1 MTGLACLV
9 GIQTKANQ
17 VRAVNLPED
26 GHSLVRI
33 NLRDIG
39 RYFKEPLNAEV
50 RIDHSTFSEALVSD
64 NSNISQVFAIRFLS
78 YTPTESVSRHANLYS
93 LSMPVMFSAT
103 ISDRDFEGIICDAYW
118 LERHL
123 WWAEEAMR
131 LSNCY
136 HSELFFKA
144 FIFADLEG
152 VAGVVERDEI
162 ANTSRVLEEDSNIS
176 REREWASLAV
186 TNSPHFSTVQVITK
200 DSLEIAEINLH
211 HSPLASLLEETLG
224 IKQVD
229 SISLSVPKHRWDYT
243 FSQLNDLF
251 LLLNFSATVEGVP
264 FGNIQ
269 CRIKFAN
276 NTPSGRNGSLVYSCD
291 HPQLRFVKS
300 SVSLKDEKIVEIV
313 SSAFG
318 EDLKVIPRH

>member
-9 GIQTKANQ
+9 GIQAKANQ

-26 GHSLVRI
+26 GHSVVRI
-33 NLRDIG
+33 ILSDSG
-39 RYFKEPLNAEV
+39 RYKEPLNAEV
-50 RIDHSTFSEALVSD
+50 QIDHSTFSEALVSD
-64 NSNISQVFAIRFLS
+64 NSNISRVFAIRFLS
-78 YTPTESVSRHANLYS
+78 YTPIEIVSRHVDLYD
-93 LSMPVMFSAT
+93 LAMPVMFSAT
-103 ISDRDFEGIICDAYW
+103 ISDRDFEGIICDTHL

-162 ANTSRVLEEDSNIS
+162 ANTSRVLEGDSNIS

-186 TNSPHFSTVQVITK
+186 VNSAHFSTVQVITK

-229 SISLSVPKHRWDYT
+229 SISLSAPKRRWRYT
-243 FSQLNDLF
+243 FSQLNDLS

-269 CRIKFAN
+269 CRIKFAG
-276 NTPSGRNGSLVYSCD
+276 TQDWSASLVYSCE

-300 SVSLKDEKIVEIV
+300 SVSLEDEKIVEIV